1 VHCAVLLERTQPLWK
16 LDRKESTRLSLK
28 YRRGKGEI
36 LIVSHAGKG
45 WWDSTSDAKGD
56 VFDLVQWLEPGLTF
70 GQGCR
75 IPKIAAFA
83 LLNRPQYRMQK
94 YEIFIFPFISSF
106 APWRFTL
113 RGASTP

>member
-1 VHCAVLLERTQPLWK
+1 MGILALLTYLYEIPAGACPGLPPTMSPWRQFRANCAVLLERTQPPWK

-36 LIVSHAGKG
+36 LIVSQAGKG
-45 WWDSTSDAKGD
+45 WWEGD

-75 IPKIAAFA
+75 IPR
-83 LLNRPQYRMQK
+83 LLH
-94 YEIFIFPFISSF
+94 
-106 APWRFTL
+106 L
-113 RGASTP
+113 HC